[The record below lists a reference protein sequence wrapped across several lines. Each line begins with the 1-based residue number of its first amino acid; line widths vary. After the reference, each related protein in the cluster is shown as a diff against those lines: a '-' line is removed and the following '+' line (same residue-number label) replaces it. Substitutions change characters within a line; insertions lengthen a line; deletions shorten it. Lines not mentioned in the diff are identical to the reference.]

1 MASHNDQWLT
11 DECRYYAKHYK
22 YNQSRLEK
30 GLEGFAAHLFV
41 QEAGFNKLLGGEP
54 TREVDL
60 SEFICRSNDL
70 GIDCVLEDEENNRIM
85 LVQAAWRKKNLEEDK
100 VGAFFDVVQRI
111 RSGEYKKTGGEQIQD
126 LLGGFNQQFDDGWQV
141 ILRFVTNG
149 SMGANDKLQAL
160 VAAKQLAYEESGQ
173 NVLCEL
179 YGESEL
185 RLHKES
191 LTSAIA
197 GGLVGEV
204 SLNFQDGKILEF
216 AAPYRT
222 IVAAIKGNEL
232 VNLFN
237 KRGVGLHL
245 FNLNVRLPLA
255 TMKVNKK
262 IIDTASSNVD
272 SSSFFY
278 YNNGVSAVCSEYSLT
293 GNTVTA
299 KRFQV
304 INGAQTV
311 KALVTA
317 YRDNPNNDVYV
328 LFRLTETSDLYG
340 GPFTENII
348 RYNNTQNPVTASDF
362 FSNDPIQ
369 EWLRDNLR
377 KISGKG
383 PIPNFYY
390 IFKAGYRPKGTTGSG
405 IKMEEF
411 AKLRHAS
418 LHGPVL
424 SYRSPKD
431 IFSGDKDK
439 AIYWEAFGID
449 NKPVE
454 AWPEAELYRAGC
466 ALALN
471 QYILQIAKT
480 LKGNEKTK
488 YGDEAK
494 YLARM
499 ARYVMSLVF
508 VGLEAIKSDSFH
520 DYQTLTAS
528 KATFKKHV
536 DPILTG
542 ARDVLRNEYKRRK
555 EERPGQQP
563 EYNLA
568 RDAILWLRIS
578 DEVAE
583 KAVADQV
590 LI

>member
-11 DECRYYAKHYK
+11 DQCRFYAKHYK
-22 YNQSRLEK
+22 CDESQLER

-41 QEAGFNKLLGGEP
+41 QEEGFNELLGGQS
-54 TREVDL
+54 TGEVDL

-70 GIDCVLEDEENNRIM
+70 GIDCVLEDEENHRIM
-85 LVQAAWRKKNLEEDK
+85 VIQAAWRKKNLEEDK
-100 VGAFFDVVQRI
+100 VGAFFDVIQRI
-111 RSGEYKKTGGEQIQD
+111 RSGDYKKTGGEQIQD
-126 LLGGFNQQFDDGWQV
+126 LLEGFNQKFDDGWQ
-141 ILRFVTNG
+141 IMLRFVTNG
-149 SMGANDKLQAL
+149 SVGANDKLQAL
-160 VAAKQLAYEESGQ
+160 VAAKQIAYEESGQ

-191 LTSAIA
+191 LASAIT

-204 SLNFQDGKILEF
+204 NLSFQDGKVFEF
-216 AAPYRT
+216 EAPYRT

-237 KRGVGLHL
+237 KRGVGLNL

-255 TMKVNKK
+255 TMKVNKQ
-262 IIDTASSNVD
+262 IIETAGSNTDSSN
-272 SSSFFY
+272 FFY
-278 YNNGVSAVCSEYSLT
+278 YNNGVSAVCSEYMLV
-293 GNTVTA
+293 GNKVTA
-299 KRFQV
+299 KRLQV

-317 YRDNPNNDVYV
+317 YRENVNNDVYV

-340 GPFTENII
+340 GAFTENVI

-369 EWLRDNLR
+369 QWLRDGLS
-377 KISGKG
+377 KISGRG

-390 IFKAGYRPKGTTGSG
+390 IFKAGHKPKGATGSG
-405 IKMEEF
+405 LKMEEF
-411 AKLRHAS
+411 AKLRHAC

-431 IFSGDKDK
+431 IFSSDKDK
-439 AIYWEAFGID
+439 AIYWQAFGID
-449 NKPVE
+449 DKPAEV
-454 AWPEAELYRAGC
+454 WPEEEIYRAGC

-471 QYILQIAKT
+471 HYILQIAKT
-480 LKGNEKTK
+480 LKTNEKTK
-488 YGDEAK
+488 HGDEAK

-499 ARYVMSLVF
+499 ARYVIALVF
-508 VGLEAIKSDSFH
+508 VGLEAIKSDSFI

-528 KATFKKHV
+528 TPTFKKHV

-542 ARDVLRNEYKRRK
+542 ARDLLRNEYKRRK

-568 RDAILWLRIS
+568 RDANLWSRIS

-583 KAVADQV
+583 KSVADQV